1 MLPQMQRKDDHVKTI
16 LLTYSKETAMT
27 RTYNFSLQID
37 EQTNRKPH
45 EHTQDAPAD
54 RRTN

>member
-16 LLTYSKETAMT
+16 LPTYSKETAMT
-27 RTYNFSLQID
+27 RAYHFSLQID
-37 EQTNRKPH
+37 EQTNGKPH